1 MDRVDYQSIVIQDLI
16 NLQKSGELEL
26 SPWYQRRSVWNSA
39 QKSYLIN
46 TLFENKPVPV
56 IYVRHSLD
64 LDREISV
71 KEVVDGQQRSRTII
85 EYYEDGFRARHPG
98 HDKKVLF
105 SELKPAQRQDFLL
118 TALPVGYLLGATDE
132 DVIDIFGR
140 INSISKTLNAQ
151 EKRNALYSG
160 EMKQFCLKIASSK
173 INFWR
178 DYGVF
183 SANDIARMNE
193 VQFIADIAY
202 NLMNG
207 LSDFSASKLNK
218 MYKDFDIEFPEAGQ
232 ILDRIDNIFDTLV
245 RVDAERI
252 ADTIFSRQPLLFS
265 LMMVIDGKGGVE
277 PQKLG
282 AALAR
287 IDEIFNSPENKSEED
302 VEFYNASTSTTQRIK
317 QRRIRDQY
325 INKFL

>member
-16 NLQKSGELEL
+16 NLNKSGELEL
-26 SPWYQRRSVWNSA
+26 SPWYQRRSVWNAA

-85 EYYEDGFRARHPG
+85 EYCDNGFRARHPD
-98 HDKKVLF
+98 HEKKVSF
-105 SELKPAQRQDFLL
+105 SELKQSQRQSFLL
-118 TALPVGYLLGATDE
+118 TALPIGYLLGATDE

-151 EKRNALYSG
+151 EKRNAAFSG
-160 EMKQFCLKIASSK
+160 EMKQFCLKVASSK

-178 DYGVF
+178 DYNIF

-193 VQFIADIAY
+193 VQFTADLVY
-202 NLMNG
+202 NFING
-207 LSDFSASKLNK
+207 LSDFSATKINK
-218 MYKDFDIEFPEAGQ
+218 MYKDYDLEFPEASKIRSRIERVFD
-232 ILDRIDNIFDTLV
+232 ILV
-245 RVDAERI
+245 QVDHERI
-252 ADTIFSRQPLLFS
+252 TDTIFNRHPLLFS
-265 LMMVIDGKGGVE
+265 LMVVVDDMDNLD
-277 PQKLG
+277 PLRLG
-282 AALAR
+282 NALAR
-287 IDEIFNSPENKSEED
+287 IDEIFNSPENKSED
-302 VEFYNASTSTTQRIK
+302 DIDFYNASTASTQRIR
-317 QRRIRDQY
+317 QRKVRDFYIR
-325 INKFL
+325 KFL